1 MRKRKQKF
9 WKWFAKSPIACALR
23 VAFSYII
30 GAVIG
35 AGFDFS
41 DPEKIKAML
50 LGAVVVSS
58 PIILRWI
65 NPYDTAFGKGAIN

>member
-1 MRKRKQKF
+1 MRKRKQNF

-23 VAFSYII
+23 VAFSYFL

-35 AGFDFS
+35 VGFDFK
-41 DPEKIKAML
+41 ELNIQATL
-50 LGAVVVSS
+50 IGAVALAS